1 MPPSGQV
8 RLLPLNIIFSTLVT
22 EMNETTP
29 LLQIRCGIKFHI
41 SYLFNILCFVTC
53 ILLNFIPL
61 IPLHGSNAV
70 VKYITIFAPDLLH
83 MLFWFPFPSLLD
95 DASFIA
101 LEGTEYTRPMRKS
114 DSLNSVLEH
123 LISGVLP
130 IGITAALVLSD
141 TGFSRCISFLLAF
154 ISLTVMALV
163 PFKVFGP
170 LAKVAQERKTAR
182 DDALYG

>member
-1 MPPSGQV
+1 
-8 RLLPLNIIFSTLVT
+8 
-22 EMNETTP
+22 MNERTP
-29 LLQIRCGIKFHI
+29 LLQVRYGTKFHT

-53 ILLNFIPL
+53 LLLNFVPL

-70 VKYITIFAPDLLH
+70 VKYIIVFAPDLLH

-101 LEGTEYTRPMRKS
+101 LEGTEYPRPIRKS
-114 DSLNSVLEH
+114 DSLNSMLEH

-130 IGITAALVLSD
+130 IGITVALVLSD

-154 ISLTVMALV
+154 ISLTAMALV
-163 PFKVFGP
+163 PFNIFAP
-170 LAKVAQERKTAR
+170 LAKVT
-182 DDALYG
+182 